1 MSLDIDIDAAIARAR
16 TAYLRACEL
25 DIAVRKPGNVS
36 LASPGHGMQAQQF
49 IDSARASAAP
59 LFARG
64 ARVGERIEAAI
75 EATWSVAGCNTNLGI
90 VLLCA
95 PVAVAVERFPQAAS
109 TPALRQAIESVLAD
123 LDVAD
128 ARAAYRAIARANPGG
143 LGSAPRQDVH
153 SAPTVTLRAAMA
165 LAADRDRIA
174 KLYRDG
180 YAELFDIGVA
190 ALGDEFPGLDAP
202 TAQRP
207 TERGVAMPAAQ
218 VDRAV
223 LRGYLALLGHAPDSH
238 IVRKHGAA
246 VAHTVMAAA
255 QHWGAD
261 PRLMAAGPGLDADA
275 AFVEWDESLKTRGL
289 NPGTTADLAVAAM
302 LLASISRPGPT
313 A

>member
-143 LGSAPRQDVH
+143 LGNAPREDVH
-153 SAPTVTLRAAMA
+153 DEPTLTLRAAMA

-174 KLYRDG
+174 RLYRDG

-261 PRLMAAGPGLDADA
+261 PHLMAAGPGLDADA

-302 LLASISRPGPT
+302 LLASISRPGLT

>member
-16 TAYLRACEL
+16 AAYLRACEL

-36 LASPGHGMQAQQF
+36 LASAGHGMQAQQF
-49 IDSARASAAP
+49 IDSAHASAAP

-64 ARVGERIEAAI
+64 TRVGARIEAAI
-75 EATWSVAGCNTNLGI
+75 EATWTVAGCNTNLGI

-95 PVAVAVERFPQAAS
+95 PVAVAVERFPQAHS
-109 TPALRQAIESVLAD
+109 TPDLRQAIESVLAD

-143 LGSAPRQDVH
+143 LGRAPREDVH
-153 SAPTVTLRAAMA
+153 DEPTLTLRAAMA

-174 KLYRDG
+174 QLYRDG
-180 YAELFDIGVA
+180 YAELFDLGVA
-190 ALGDEFPGLDAP
+190 ALGDDFPGLDAP

-207 TERGVAMPAAQ
+207 VDRRIAMPAAP
-218 VDRAV
+218 VGRAV

-246 VAHTVMAAA
+246 VAHTVMADAR
-255 QHWGAD
+255 HWGAD
-261 PRLMAAGPGLDADA
+261 PRLTAAGPGLEADV
-275 AFVEWDESLKTRGL
+275 AFAEWDESLKTRRL
-289 NPGTTADLAVAAM
+289 NPGTTADLTVAAM
-302 LLASISRPGPT
+302 LLALIARPGPT
-313 A
+313 G

>member
-1 MSLDIDIDAAIARAR
+1 MNLDLDLDAAIARAR
-16 TAYLRACEL
+16 SAYLRACEL

-49 IDSARASAAP
+49 IDSAHASADP
-59 LFARG
+59 LFKRG

-95 PVAVAVERFPQAAS
+95 PVAVAVERFPQAHSA
-109 TPALRQAIESVLAD
+109 PELRQAIESVLAD

-143 LGSAPRQDVH
+143 LGSAPREDVH

-174 KLYRDG
+174 TLYRDG
-180 YAELFDIGVA
+180 YAELFDVGVA
-190 ALGDEFPGLDAP
+190 ALGDEFPELGVPA
-202 TAQRP
+202 AQRP
-207 TERGVAMPAAQ
+207 IERGATMPAAQ

-223 LRGYLALLGHAPDSH
+223 LRCYLALLGHAPDSH

-255 QHWGAD
+255 RHWGAD
-261 PRLMAAGPGLDADA
+261 PRLIVAGPGLDADA
-275 AFVEWDESLKTRGL
+275 VFVEWDESLKTRRL
-289 NPGTTADLAVAAM
+289 NPGTTADLTVAAM
-302 LLASISRPGPT
+302 LLALIAHP
-313 A
+313 